1 MVLTKLHKILIL
13 TILVLVW
20 INLPKFQD
28 NIKDDETLTDEENKS
43 IEKTADFLNI
53 SFLRTPMGI
62 LSFLI
67 GLIVILVTHE
77 TSPPGTIQY
86 AANEIPD
93 EASKTS

>member
-1 MVLTKLHKILIL
+1 M
-13 TILVLVW
+13 LVW

-53 SFLRTPMGI
+53 SFLRTPIGI
-62 LSFLI
+62 VSFLI

-77 TSPPGTIQY
+77 TPPHGTIQY
-86 AANEIPD
+86 TANEIPD